1 MNERRRTTV
10 TDPLLDQ
17 QMEFS
22 VVPLLS
28 ALRGWVGTSFGCRCF
43 KVMERA
49 AHYRDKANRA
59 LRLAEAAWQP
69 ELKDRLR
76 SLAKDYEEI
85 AEDIETGATEIRH
98 PEILE
103 R

>member
-1 MNERRRTTV
+1 M
-10 TDPLLDQ
+10 D
-17 QMEFS
+17 
-22 VVPLLS
+22 
-28 ALRGWVGTSFGCRCF
+28 
-43 KVMERA
+43 RA

-59 LRLAEAAWQP
+59 LRLAEAWQP

-76 SLAKDYEEI
+76 SLAKDYDEI

-98 PEILE
+98 PELLD

>member
-1 MNERRRTTV
+1 M
-10 TDPLLDQ
+10 D
-17 QMEFS
+17 
-22 VVPLLS
+22 
-28 ALRGWVGTSFGCRCF
+28 
-43 KVMERA
+43 RA
-49 AHYRDKANRA
+49 AHYRDKANNAR
-59 LRLAEAAWQP
+59 RLADAAWQP

-98 PEILE
+98 PELLE